1 MQQLGKLFKFYIFSS
16 LHVSLVAFSLTK
28 ITLLTYDIHENST
41 PLFTFVA
48 TLLSYNF
55 IKYYKTYDIDLIFI
69 KWINLHNISL
79 LILNM
84 VSLTLLIILFT
95 QLNTKAIL
103 TLLPFIL
110 ITFFYVVPLHFSKKN
125 LRSISSLKIFLIAI
139 SWAVIT
145 VIFPLA
151 QNDIAFS
158 KNMEIILVQRFL
170 FIFAIIIPF
179 DIRDYNYD
187 KPEIKTLPQLIG
199 ISASKLIAIIAL
211 ILFFLL
217 DYINTSTIKNTVFLT
232 GIVTAVSTMF
242 VLFAQKYQSEYY
254 SSFWVEAIPIF
265 WLVIIIL
272 FGA

>member
-48 TLLSYNF
+48 TLVSYNF
-55 IKYYKTYDIDLIFI
+55 IKYYKTYDIDLIFV
-69 KWINLHNISL
+69 KWINRHDISL
-79 LILNM
+79 LVLNM
-84 VSLTLLIILFT
+84 VSLTLLITLFI
-95 QLNTKAIL
+95 QLKMKAIL

-125 LRSISSLKIFLIAI
+125 LRSISSLKIFLITI

-145 VIFPLA
+145 VIFPLV
-151 QNDIAFS
+151 QNDIVFS
-158 KNMEIILVQRFL
+158 KNIEIILVQRFL
-170 FIFAIIIPF
+170 FIFAITIPF

-199 ISASKLIAIIAL
+199 INASKLIGIITL
-211 ILFFLL
+211 VLFFLL
-217 DYINTSTIKNTVFLT
+217 DYSKISAIKNTVFLT
-232 GIVTAVSTMF
+232 GIVAAISIVF
-242 VLFAQKYQSEYY
+242 VLFARKYQSKYY

-265 WLVIIIL
+265 WLAILLL